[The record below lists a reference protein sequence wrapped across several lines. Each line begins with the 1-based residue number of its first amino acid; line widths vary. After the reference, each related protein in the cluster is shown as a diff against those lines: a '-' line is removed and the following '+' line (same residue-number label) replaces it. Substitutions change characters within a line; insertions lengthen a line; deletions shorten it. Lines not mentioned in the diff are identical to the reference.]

1 MRWIK
6 TYESLLEW
14 EWFTDGNML
23 KLWTYLLLSA
33 NYRDKR
39 WHGIEVK
46 RGQLV
51 TTLASLS
58 EKTNISV
65 RGVRTCLDRLKDS
78 NEITEKT
85 TNKYR
90 IITICKY
97 ESYQSAENENDKQT
111 TNKRQTNDKQTT
123 TTLEYIEE
131 IDNKESIS
139 LTKVSVSFPQK
150 VLEFFNS
157 KMEGNVI
164 PKIRGISGKRL
175 KAVQA
180 RLREHGEEAV
190 FEMIRK
196 ASESDFLNGK
206 NNRGWTATFD
216 WLFLPSNFQKVLEDN
231 YRNNET
237 NSTNNERE
245 QRAAAY
251 AATIAN
257 LAAQDDAR
265 KGDVW

>member
-1 MRWIK
+1 M
-6 TYESLLEW
+6 
-14 EWFTDGNML
+14 
-23 KLWTYLLLSA
+23 
-33 NYRDKR
+33 
-39 WHGIEVK
+39 
-46 RGQLV
+46 
-51 TTLASLS
+51 
-58 EKTNISV
+58 
-65 RGVRTCLDRLKDS
+65 
-78 NEITEKT
+78 
-85 TNKYR
+85 
-90 IITICKY
+90 
-97 ESYQSAENENDKQT
+97 
-111 TNKRQTNDKQTT
+111 
-123 TTLEYIEE
+123 
-131 IDNKESIS
+131 
-139 LTKVSVSFPQK
+139 SFPQK
-150 VLEFFNS
+150 VLEFFNQR
-157 KMEGNVI
+157 MEGNVI
-164 PKIRGISGKRL
+164 PKIRGITKKR
-175 KAVQA
+175 QSMINA
-180 RLREHGEEAV
+180 RVREHGEEAV